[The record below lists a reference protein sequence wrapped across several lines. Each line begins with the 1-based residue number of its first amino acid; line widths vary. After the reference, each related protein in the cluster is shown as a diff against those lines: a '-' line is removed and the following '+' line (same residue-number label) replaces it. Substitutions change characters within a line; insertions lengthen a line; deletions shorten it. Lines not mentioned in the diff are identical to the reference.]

1 MPDAT
6 HSTPPTRIGRYEVV
20 QELGAGAMGKVYL
33 ARDPRLD
40 RRVAIKMINLDPGT
54 PEQMQEDRQRFF
66 REAQAAGKLA
76 HPGIVTIHDA
86 DEDEATQT
94 PYIVM
99 EYIPGR
105 TLEEFMQQGR
115 LPVERSLELVKQ
127 VAEALDYAHQ
137 QGIIHRDIK
146 PANIIVTDEGRAK
159 ITDFGLAKFAGT
171 KFTRPGQVL
180 GTPSHMSPEQL
191 RGEALTGRSD
201 LFSLGVVLYTLLTGE
216 KPFAA
221 KAVSEVVLQVA
232 YEDPPAVS
240 VRNPALRP
248 EFDYVLA
255 RALAKEPDR
264 RYQRGQEMANDLEDL
279 KAGRTVKWMQG
290 TAVGSGSADRSMA
303 APLLNTM
310 GADQTLAVARTTV
323 AIDPPVGAAA
333 APRSAPA
340 PAQQTLPLSAAPLPA
355 MVDSTDSFDPLAT
368 PVPPLKSGSAP
379 ADRTDQFDPE
389 HHPAASLP
397 EPQLSAVVLKTEE
410 RITPAPMPVRE
421 PRPVPKT
428 EPTVIRARRPWVL
441 IIPPVAILLLAVLG
455 FVGYRRN
462 WFATKATPATI
473 ISFQFIDKFESADF
487 EFWVDGAWKGNG
499 PATAK
504 SAPVLF
510 KIAPGRHTIRVRL
523 TAVKDR
529 FEQFG
534 ELTADFPA
542 GKPTRISVG
551 VKKNAKEL
559 LLKLQ

>member
-1 MPDAT
+1 M
-6 HSTPPTRIGRYEVV
+6 PPTRIGRYEVV

-40 RRVAIKMINLDPGT
+40 RQVAVKMINLEPGT
-54 PEQMQEDRQRFF
+54 LEQMQEDRQRFF

-86 DEDEATQT
+86 DEDEATHT

-105 TLEEFMQQGR
+105 TLEECMQQGR

-232 YEDPPAVS
+232 YEDPPAPS

-255 RALAKEPDR
+255 RALAKDPDR
-264 RYQRGQEMANDLEDL
+264 RYQRGQDLANDLEDL
-279 KAGRTVKWMQG
+279 KAGRSVKWMQG
-290 TAVGSGSADRSMA
+290 TAVADGSADRSMS

-310 GADQTLAVARTTV
+310 GTDQTLAVARTTV

-333 APRSAPA
+333 APRPAPA

-355 MVDSTDSFDPLAT
+355 KVDSTDAFDPNDT
-368 PVPPLKSGSAP
+368 PVPPLRSGVAP

-389 HHPAASLP
+389 EQPAAAMP

-410 RITPAPMPVRE
+410 RITPAPKPVRE
-421 PRPVPKT
+421 PRPVPKA

-441 IIPPVAILLLAVLG
+441 IIPPLIILLLAVLG

-462 WFATKATPATI
+462 WFGTKAAPATI
-473 ISFQFIDKFESADF
+473 VSFQFTDRFESADF
-487 EFWVDGAWKGNG
+487 EFWVDGTWKGNG

-504 SAPVLF
+504 SAPALF
-510 KIAPGRHTIRVRL
+510 NIAPGHHTVRVRL
-523 TAVKDR
+523 TAIKDR

-542 GKPTRISVG
+542 GKPTHISVG

-559 LLKLQ
+559 VLKVQ